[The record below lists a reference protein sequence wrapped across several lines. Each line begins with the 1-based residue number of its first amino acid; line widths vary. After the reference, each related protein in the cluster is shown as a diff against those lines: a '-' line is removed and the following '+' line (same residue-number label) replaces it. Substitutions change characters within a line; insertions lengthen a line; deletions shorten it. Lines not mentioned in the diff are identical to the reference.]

1 MAEERKKALE
11 KSKLLQYHET
21 DRIKTFHVKI
31 LLKNQRKLWSMRFY
45 FNKNIFFKSALKY
58 SEVLKEREAQIEMKK
73 LVEKLNKDREE
84 EKEREVLAVLE
95 EKAYKDALKDYKK
108 QEDLDKLTEFHK
120 KQYGF

>member
-1 MAEERKKALE
+1 
-11 KSKLLQYHET
+11 
-21 DRIKTFHVKI
+21 
-31 LLKNQRKLWSMRFY
+31 
-45 FNKNIFFKSALKY
+45 
-58 SEVLKEREAQIEMKK
+58 MKK

-120 KQYGF
+120 KQYDFYTIIIITQSIDCFTKVRDSHGRTILNSLFSFKTDYKFRFLVKN

>member
-1 MAEERKKALE
+1 
-11 KSKLLQYHET
+11 
-21 DRIKTFHVKI
+21 
-31 LLKNQRKLWSMRFY
+31 
-45 FNKNIFFKSALKY
+45 
-58 SEVLKEREAQIEMKK
+58 MKK

-120 KQYGF
+120 KQYGIL

>member
-1 MAEERKKALE
+1 
-11 KSKLLQYHET
+11 
-21 DRIKTFHVKI
+21 
-31 LLKNQRKLWSMRFY
+31 MRFY

-120 KQYGF
+120 KQLAAFNALIIIT